1 MLDAILIVD
10 DNWETRQALFRL
22 LASEGYPVVS
32 CRNGREALDYLRG
45 GGKVSLIV
53 LDLLMDEMSGPA
65 FLATRAADPA
75 LERIPVIVYTGLRA
89 EPLENVAAQVRKSGD
104 PDALLSAIG
113 GVLGP
118 PSRGS
123 ALPS

>member
-1 MLDAILIVD
+1 MEDAILVVD

-22 LASEGYPVVS
+22 LASEGYPTVS

-45 GGKVSLIV
+45 GGKASLII

-65 FLATRAADPA
+65 FLAARAGDPD
-75 LERIPVIVYTGLRA
+75 LGRIPVIVYTGLRA
-89 EPLENVAAQVRKSGD
+89 EPLADVAAQVRKSGD
-104 PDALLSAIG
+104 PDTLLNAIG
-113 GVLGP
+113 SVLGP

-123 ALPS
+123 AI

>member
-1 MLDAILIVD
+1 MLDAAILVVD

-22 LASEGYPVVS
+22 LASEGYPAVS
-32 CRNGREALDYLRG
+32 CRNGREALDYLRS
-45 GGKVSLIV
+45 GGKASLII

-65 FLATRAADPA
+65 FLAARAADPD
-75 LERIPVIVYTGLRA
+75 LRRIPVIVYTGLRA
-89 EPLENVAAQVRKSGD
+89 EPLADVAAQVRKSGD
-104 PDALLSAIG
+104 PDTLLNAIG

-123 ALPS
+123 AI

>member
-1 MLDAILIVD
+1 MLDSILVVD

-22 LASEGYPVVS
+22 LASEGYPAVS
-32 CRNGREALDYLRG
+32 CGNGREALEYLRG
-45 GGKVSLIV
+45 GGRASLII

-65 FLATRAADPA
+65 FLAVRAADPA

-89 EPLENVAAQVRKSGD
+89 EPLADVAAQVRKNGD
-104 PDALLSAIG
+104 PDALLNAIG

-118 PSRGS
+118 PTRGS
-123 ALPS
+123 AI